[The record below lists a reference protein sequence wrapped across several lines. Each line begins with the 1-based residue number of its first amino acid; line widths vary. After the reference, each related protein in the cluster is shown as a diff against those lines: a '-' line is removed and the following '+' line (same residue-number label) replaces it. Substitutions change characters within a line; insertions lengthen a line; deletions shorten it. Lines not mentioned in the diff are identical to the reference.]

1 MTEVDADVVVLGAGA
16 AGLAAALSL
25 GRRGYDVVI
34 VEARD
39 RIGGRV
45 WSCVIDGTA
54 TPAELGGEFVHGP
67 APRTMALLRAAGT
80 RTSALGDVLWTADA
94 HGVLHRTGRS
104 AGFSAAILESAAQL
118 PEDETVDA
126 FLRRFDGDP
135 SMREAADSA
144 RAFVEGFDAADPAT
158 ASVKSIAEEFQSGT
172 DTTSVRPVG
181 GYAPMFELLRA
192 ECVAA
197 GVRIHHSAIARRVE
211 WRRGGVAVE
220 TIAHGNDAQTLRA
233 RAAIVTLPV
242 GVLRHA
248 GDETAIAFDPELAP
262 EKRDALQSIEMGPV
276 VKVALGFRTPF
287 WKHVARGRYRDAS
300 FFRTYDRPF
309 AAYWTQEPVQNTIV
323 MAWTGGPKAAPLA
336 EMPARET
343 IEIALREFGE
353 LLGNPE
359 LARDEFAGGL
369 LHDWVH
375 DPFSRGAYSYV
386 LAGGT
391 NARATLAAPAGGALF
406 FAGEACSTDG
416 QGGTVNGAIETGERA
431 AAEAASALGAKDT
444 WK

>member
-1 MTEVDADVVVLGAGA
+1 MDADVVVLGAGA

-25 GRRGYDVVI
+25 GRRGCAVVI
-34 VEARD
+34 VEARG

-45 WSCVIDGTA
+45 WSQPIDGIA

-67 APRTMALLRAAGT
+67 ALRTMELLRAAGT
-80 RTSALGDVLWTADA
+80 RTSALGDVMWNADA
-94 HGVLHRTGRS
+94 HGVLHRADRN

-118 PEDETVDA
+118 PEDETVDT

-135 SMREAADSA
+135 RMREAADSA

-181 GYAPMFELLRA
+181 GYAPMFELLRS
-192 ECVAA
+192 ECEAA
-197 GVRIHHSAIARRVE
+197 GVRIHRSTVARRIE

-220 TIAHGNDAQTLRA
+220 TIAKANVAQTLRA

-248 GDETAIAFDPELAP
+248 GDETAIAFDPELP
-262 EKRDALQSIEMGPV
+262 PDKRDALRSIEMGPV

-309 AAYWTQEPVQNTIV
+309 AGYWTQEPVQNTIV
-323 MAWTGGPKAAPLA
+323 MAWTGGPKAAPLS
-336 EMPARET
+336 EVPVNET

-353 LLGNPE
+353 LLGSPE

-369 LHDWVH
+369 VHDWVH

-386 LAGGT
+386 LVGKV
-391 NARATLAAPAGGALF
+391 NARATLAAPAGDALF

-431 AAEAASALGAKDT
+431 AAQAASVLGAKEPQDG
-444 WK
+444 